1 MATNT
6 MKIKVTKKEIVENYN
21 NVICIG
27 YCELQ
32 SLLNYENAR
41 FYTCGVYGW
50 NADVYEINGSTVIVT
65 GYRPFGNIK
74 VDYETQRKYEAEAQ
88 RIQCDYSIKYEAR
101 IEALKKLVNEF
112 VTMAINNK

>member
-1 MATNT
+1 
-6 MKIKVTKKEIVENYN
+6 MKIKVTKKEIVSNYN

-27 YCELQ
+27 YCALQ

-50 NADVYEINGSTVIVT
+50 NLDIYEINNNTVIVT

-74 VDYETQRKYEAEAQ
+74 VDYDTQRKYEAEAQ
-88 RIQCDYSIKYEAR
+88 RIDYDHTIKYEAR
-101 IEALKKLVNEF
+101 KEAIKNLLNEF